1 MSAMPQV
8 ACKTSFVFG
17 RSLVRRLVMRASIWT
32 GISQA
37 ELLSPGRKRD
47 TSWTRF
53 AIARVAQ
60 ESGRSLWQIAGVF
73 GQDHS
78 SVLHGIERSRE
89 IEKVDPDF
97 AELLRLLRI
106 EARD

>member
-1 MSAMPQV
+1 MLSER
-8 ACKTSFVFG
+8 TSFVFG
-17 RSLVRRLVMRASIWT
+17 RSLIRRLVVRASAWT
-32 GISQA
+32 GITEA
-37 ELLSPGRKRD
+37 ELLGIGRKRD

-53 AIARVAQ
+53 AIARVAH

-78 SVLHGIERSRE
+78 RVLHGIQRSHV
-89 IEKVDPDF
+89 IEKQDADF